1 MKRFVVLHIVLLAA
15 LWANAQEFL
24 SPWQEGYLDIHTIAT
39 GKGESSFVVM
49 PDGTTMV
56 IDAGDIR
63 NSRMICDAYPNDS
76 KTPAQWIANYI
87 EHFAPQGKTT
97 VDYFWLTHF
106 HTDHL
111 GSVKAARSGE
121 RYALTGVMEL
131 GEYVTFDKIIDRGYP
146 SYDFPSRELLVSK
159 SGGIVNDYIKF
170 VEHKRECGVKIE
182 KFKVGSHKQFAL
194 TQNPEKYKKTF
205 KIKNLACNGEIA
217 QGRKVVKM
225 YSGNPET
232 ATDENM
238 LSGAILIEY
247 GPFSYYTGGDIIGSE
262 YGPASGAADD
272 RDFESPIAE
281 IIGAVTVMKA
291 NHHAWKD
298 ALNPYFLW
306 LTRPD
311 AIIVPSFHINHPW
324 RETVDRVRD
333 PQMPGKNQMFL
344 TSDAAREQLGE
355 ERWKEFPPF
364 GHVVVRVFNQ
374 GHSYRIFVLDPKSQ
388 DYQIIYD
395 SETINL

>member
-1 MKRFVVLHIVLLAA
+1 MKRAIILHIVLLIA
-15 LWANAQEFL
+15 LAVNAQEFL
-24 SPWQEGYLDIHTIAT
+24 SPWQEGYMDIHTIAT
-39 GKGESSFVVM
+39 GKGESSLIVL

-56 IDAGDIR
+56 IDAGDTR
-63 NSRMICDAYPNDS
+63 NGKMVCDAYPDDS

-111 GSVKAARSGE
+111 GSAKAMRAGE
-121 RYALTGVMEL
+121 RYGLSGVMEL
-131 GEYVTFDKIIDRGYP
+131 GEYITFDKIIDRGYP
-146 SYDFPSRELLVSK
+146 AYDFPSRELIVSK
-159 SGGIVNDYIKF
+159 SGGAFGDYLKF
-170 VEHKRECGVKIE
+170 VEYKSECGAKIE
-182 KFKVGSHKQFAL
+182 QFKVGSDKQFAL
-194 TQNPEKYKKTF
+194 TQNPKKYKKSL
-205 KIKNLACNGEIA
+205 KITNLACNGEIA
-217 QGRKVVKM
+217 QGGRVVRM
-225 YSGNPET
+225 YSGDPTT

-247 GPFSYYTGGDIIGSE
+247 GPFSFYTGGDIIGSQ
-262 YGPASGAADD
+262 YGPASGAAAA
-272 RDFESPIAE
+272 RDFESPIAD
-281 IIGAVTVMKA
+281 IIGEVTVMKA

-306 LTRPD
+306 VTRPD

-355 ERWKEFPPF
+355 ERWREFPPF
-364 GHVVVRVFNQ
+364 GHVVVRVYD
-374 GHSYRIFVLDPKSQ
+374 GGRSYRIFVLNPKSY
-388 DYQIIYD
+388 DYNIIYS